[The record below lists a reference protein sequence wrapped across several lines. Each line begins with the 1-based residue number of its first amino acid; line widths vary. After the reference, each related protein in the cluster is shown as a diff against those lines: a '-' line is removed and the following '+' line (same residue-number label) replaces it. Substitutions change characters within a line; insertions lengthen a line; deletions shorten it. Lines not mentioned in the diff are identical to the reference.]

1 MLVSLVSRD
10 DIGRHLTS
18 EVVVAG
24 NRWPGFSDTIVHP
37 DGLVL
42 VDTGMIDSTPELD
55 AEWQPTPHPL
65 PFELVRAVAI
75 VVNTHL
81 HFDHCGGNRLFPGLP
96 IHVQRRELADARTQD
111 DYTIPEWV
119 DFPGATYVEHDGE
132 AEILP
137 GVRLLP
143 APGHTAGHQ
152 VVVVETDEG
161 PVVLGGDVGYSFA
174 EVGRGDTPG
183 RRLVLEL
190 GAPTYLAHVE
200 QPRVPEPRPQ

>member
-1 MLVSLVSRD
+1 MLTRD
-10 DIGRHLTS
+10 HIGRHLTS
-18 EVVVAG
+18 EVVFSG
-24 NRWPGFSDTIVHP
+24 DTWPGFSDTIEHP
-37 DGLVL
+37 DGLIL

-55 AEWQPTPHPL
+55 DEWQPTPHPL
-65 PFELVRAVAI
+65 PEELVRRVAV

-81 HFDHCGGNRLFPGLP
+81 HFDHCGGNRLYPGIP
-96 IHVQRRELADARTQD
+96 IHVQRRELADALTQD
-111 DYTIPEWV
+111 DYTIREWV

-137 GVRLLP
+137 GVRILP

-174 EVGRGDTPG
+174 EVGQADTEG
-183 RRLVLEL
+183 KRIVLDL
-190 GAPTYLAHVE
+190 AAPTYLAHAAE
-200 QPRVPEPRPQ
+200 PRVPEARGS